1 MKLQTIEDAY
11 TANTLASEKLTQAV
25 LGLDDQAAT
34 FKASADEWS
43 VREIVEHIAVVDAG
57 IVKICTKLLEKSESR
72 GATKNA
78 GPLVSED
85 VEKFFD
91 KARKMKLDAPDMVR
105 PTGNV
110 SITDSLDLI
119 AENDKAFA
127 ELKDK
132 FLQFN
137 DSENKFPHPYFGPLS
152 AAEWLVLRGG
162 HQMRH
167 LRQIRRA
174 LSTQQTT

>member
-1 MKLQTIEDAY
+1 MKLETIEDAY
-11 TANTLASEKLTQAV
+11 AANTLASEKLTEAV
-25 LGLDDQAAT
+25 LGLDDQVAT
-34 FKASADEWS
+34 FKASEDEWS

-57 IVKICTKLLEKSESR
+57 IVKICSKLLERSESR
-72 GATKNA
+72 GAANNA

-91 KARKMKLDAPDMVR
+91 KAHEMKLDAPDMVR

-110 SITDSLDLI
+110 SISDSLDRI
-119 AENDKAFA
+119 AENDRAFA
-127 ELKDK
+127 ELKNK

-137 DSENKFPHPYFGPLS
+137 DPESKFPHPYFGPLS

-162 HQMRH
+162 HQIRH
-167 LRQIRRA
+167 LRQIRRV
-174 LSTQQTT
+174 LSAHQT